1 MMLRDFLRK
10 LRRAKQ
16 KRYIRTLERQLDEMI
31 RDRKPPAT
39 IEQKRA
45 AIRRARSRLASML
58 LPLVLIAC
66 SHPLAQESLEV
77 AAIVAQEVRLACEKG
92 LANLDGDTS
101 TAAVQARRDCL
112 KMPQMEGAAD
122 AADAVAYEVEAARHW
137 VTAGN

>member
-1 MMLRDFLRK
+1 MLRNFMRK

-77 AAIVAQEVRLACEKG
+77 AAIVAQEIRLACEKG
-92 LANLDGDTS
+92 LAHLDGDTS

-137 VTAGN
+137 VAAGN

>member
-1 MMLRDFLRK
+1 VVRKLWRK

-31 RDRKPPAT
+31 RDRKSPAT

-66 SHPLAQESLEV
+66 SPLCSSP
-77 AAIVAQEVRLACEKG
+77 AA
-92 LANLDGDTS
+92 T
-101 TAAVQARRDCL
+101 
-112 KMPQMEGAAD
+112 P
-122 AADAVAYEVEAARHW
+122 
-137 VTAGN
+137 